1 MPLFLRLLLSL
12 TLLANT
18 AGGAW
23 AAHGLGGSLA
33 AATPQAST
41 QACHEHMT
49 PAPAHDIAQE
59 ASSHPAKHDMHDGC
73 CAQAGCDCLQHC
85 GSAFQIPAGLA
96 LTPAP
101 SQAPEPG
108 MSTGRGLAR
117 PYQPIRPPI
126 A

>member
-1 MPLFLRLLLSL
+1 MSLLLRLLLSL

-23 AAHGLGGSLA
+23 AAHGLPGNAGAVSQ
-33 AATPQAST
+33 QAST
-41 QACHEHMT
+41 QGCHEHM
-49 PAPAHDIAQE
+49 APAAAHHTAQH
-59 ASSHPAKHDMHDGC
+59 APALAAAHGMHDGC

-101 SQAPEPG
+101 GQAPEPG
-108 MSTGRGLAR
+108 MSAGRGLAR

>member
-1 MPLFLRLLLSL
+1 MPLLLRLLLCL

-23 AAHGLGGSLA
+23 AAHGLGGTPA
-33 AATPQAST
+33 VAPPQAST
-41 QACHEHMT
+41 QQGCHEHAAPEVAH
-49 PAPAHDIAQE
+49 PAPSDAAGHGI
-59 ASSHPAKHDMHDGC
+59 HDGC

-85 GSAFQIPAGLA
+85 GSALQVPAALA
-96 LTPAP
+96 LTPTP
-101 SQAPEPG
+101 TQAPEPG
-108 MSTGRGLAR
+108 MSAGQGLAR